1 MLLFMKNSIR
11 SQFICSKILMKA
23 AGNNMD
29 MEKYAMLKAIVPLK
43 DEITIGII
51 KDELNVDSEEA
62 LEMINNLS
70 REGLIELFAYDGTH
84 FRVIK

>member
-1 MLLFMKNSIR
+1 
-11 SQFICSKILMKA
+11 MKA